1 MGMDYVWELRN
12 PDGAMLGVEWARGR
26 SEQREEIIAHS
37 LPERVDVVVRDGQDH
52 VVARSSG
59 LSGSEPTPMARLRIE
74 GGAVTRESLWPTD
87 DDLGSLVI
95 LPGGEI
101 GVLTAWWNA
110 DDGSEWRWQV
120 EFHNQR

>member
-1 MGMDYVWELRN
+1 MDYTWELRN

-26 SEQREEIIAHS
+26 SEAHDVVLAHS
-37 LPERVDVVVRDGQDH
+37 LPERIDVLVRDENDR
-52 VVARSSG
+52 VVGAGRELTG
-59 LSGSEPTPMARLRIE
+59 AEPTPMARLRLVD
-74 GGAVTRESLWPTD
+74 GTVSRESVWPAEE
-87 DDLGSLVI
+87 DLGRLVI

-101 GVLTAWWNA
+101 AVLRSWWNA